1 MRQQVKQLQQLR
13 EKVGDPAGKL
23 FLKNREIDAII
34 LMSTTVW
41 QFFVISEIV
50 GSPNDQELLMNIT
63 EALTNLVTGTFIIEK
78 QPPQVSYFC
87 NFIFFYFFYF
97 FFIFSFFSFFFLIFS
112 SFFSFLHPNTI
123 LMMMMTI
130 WWSKATRLLEFSRS
144 CPQYPPPA
152 WKCQERWNVTP
163 FAWRKNWVF

>member
-23 FLKNREIDAII
+23 FLKNREIDTII

-41 QFFVISEIV
+41 QIFVISEIA

-87 NFIFFYFFYF
+87 N
-97 FFIFSFFSFFFLIFS
+97 LIF
-112 SFFSFLHPNTI
+112 
-123 LMMMMTI
+123 
-130 WWSKATRLLEFSRS
+130 
-144 CPQYPPPA
+144 
-152 WKCQERWNVTP
+152 
-163 FAWRKNWVF
+163 